1 MPAEMDWD
9 RIIYSTAQ
17 PDEDLSGQIDALLEY
32 QENWPLFREGEAA
45 LSGMQTRI
53 IPEGHAQI
61 VVQANPGRRK
71 STHAK
76 TDPASISRRP
86 CFLCPENIPPEE
98 RGIAFG
104 DLVILPN
111 PYPVLR
117 RHFTIPAREHTPQRL
132 EGRVADMLG
141 LVRALGPDMLVF
153 YNGPGCGASAPD
165 HFHFQ
170 ACANSGI
177 PLLTH
182 LPGGGEDGRLA
193 LTSFGRR
200 LLVCSEK
207 GAGNTADFVSRV
219 LKSLPPEDPEPLIN
233 VLAVYRDER
242 YLTVL
247 WPRSKHR
254 PACYFKQGDAQ
265 IAVSPAALEMAG
277 ILVVADPDHFDR
289 VDQQAAVSIYRE
301 VSLDAEEFD
310 QLAKAVT

>member
-1 MPAEMDWD
+1 MSWE
-9 RIIYSTAQ
+9 RIIHDTAQ
-17 PDEDLSGQIDALLEY
+17 PDVDLSGQIDELLEY
-32 QENWPLFREGEAA
+32 QRGNWPLFREGEAA

-53 IPEGHAQI
+53 ISEGQAQI

-76 TDPASISRRP
+76 VDAESISSRP
-86 CFLCPENIPPEE
+86 CFLCPENIPSEE
-98 RGIAFG
+98 KGIAFD

-117 RHFTIPAREHTPQRL
+117 RHFTVPSREHAPQRF
-132 EGRVADMLG
+132 EGRVAEMLK
-141 LVRALGPDMLVF
+141 LARALGPDMLVF

-170 ACANSGI
+170 ACSNSAI

-182 LPGGGEDGRLA
+182 LPGGGDDGRLA

-207 GAGNTADFVSRV
+207 GAGNTVDFVSRV
-219 LKSLPPEDPEPLIN
+219 LERLPPEDPEPLIN
-233 VLAVYRDER
+233 VLAVHREER

-254 PACYFKQGDAQ
+254 PDCYFKDGEAR

-289 VDQQAAVSIYRE
+289 VDRKAAVSIYRE
-301 VSLDAEEFD
+301 VSLDAGEFD
-310 QLAKAVT
+310 DLAKAVT

>member
-1 MPAEMDWD
+1 MDWD
-9 RIIYSTAQ
+9 RIIHSTAQ
-17 PDEDLSGQIDALLEY
+17 PDENLSGQIDALLEY
-32 QENWPLFREGEAA
+32 QRENWPLFREGEAA
-45 LSGMQTRI
+45 LSQMQTRI

-71 STHAK
+71 STHARV
-76 TDPASISRRP
+76 DPQSISRRP

-98 RGIAFG
+98 KGIAFG

-117 RHFTIPAREHTPQRL
+117 RHFTVPSREHTPQRL
-132 EGRVADMLG
+132 EGRVAGMLE
-141 LVRALGPDMLVF
+141 LARALGPDMLVF

-170 ACANSGI
+170 ACANSAI
-177 PLLTH
+177 PLFTH
-182 LPGGGEDGRLA
+182 LPAGGEDGKLA

-200 LLVCSEK
+200 LLVCRDR
-207 GAGNTADFVSRV
+207 GAGNTVDFVSRV
-219 LKSLPPEDPEPLIN
+219 LESLPAEDPEPLIN
-233 VLAVYRDER
+233 VLAVYREGR

-254 PACYFKQGDAQ
+254 PECYFKEGEAQ